1 VQRNRWFAVMLAM
14 ALGGQLPVAAA
25 PSLVPDFEL
34 QDRIRV
40 PRGDQKYTFR
50 LREVPL
56 REALQMVAE
65 AASLNLVLD
74 ASVQGDVSLDFFQV
88 PLNQMLE
95 TLLYSK
101 GFRLTPYRDAF
112 LVYRSGQFG
121 KRMVRFVPLRFA
133 NAQALLPTLYNLL
146 EVPPPVEFGSP
157 QGAGGAGGA
166 TGAAANGAAGAG
178 AAGGPAAS
186 SAVSGTASGAAPGPA
201 PTGSGPSASAAT
213 PSGGAGQAAPT
224 PAPAGQSGGTTPQ
237 AAGAGMAPG
246 RVTAATAADVQALF
260 GLSIRADSRSNRII
274 LTGTLDRIELAQQMI
289 RQLDVLIPT
298 QVFRLSHISAPQAI
312 SVLRASFFE
321 GSGAGGAG
329 GVGGGAAGGGAGG
342 AGGGGA
348 GGAVGGA
355 GVRSAPVTTPFLNF
369 SQLGGAPTLEQN
381 NVNVALESPRFIPL
395 PTENALL
402 VMGTAQEIEL
412 AGTVIKAID
421 RRRPQVMIKIQVVE
435 ISLTDALNLG
445 ANLGLGV
452 RQFQLSSGA
461 QGGGLTFNT
470 ANDQALNFNAQ
481 LSALVQRGRAKVLA
495 SPQVLAMDS
504 RQTQINIDD
513 TIASRVT
520 TQQTQNA
527 NQTTTSTEVE
537 TTQAGVQLT
546 LVPRIDH
553 QGGVALFLQP
563 DIRTPQAPINLG
575 NGSSFT
581 PVSRRQFV
589 GQEIY
594 VRDGQT
600 IVIGG
605 LVKDTRRQ
613 SLTKVPLLGDIPF
626 LGGIFQVRDERVEQS
641 EVQIYVTPEVIKDEA
656 YQS

>member
-1 VQRNRWFAVMLAM
+1 MQRNRWFAVMLAM

>member
-1 VQRNRWFAVMLAM
+1 M

>member
-1 VQRNRWFAVMLAM
+1 MQRNRWFAVMLAM

-201 PTGSGPSASAAT
+201 PTGSGTSASAAT

>member
-1 VQRNRWFAVMLAM
+1 MERNRWFALMLALG
-14 ALGGQLPVAAA
+14 LGGQMPVWAA
-25 PSLVPDFEL
+25 PSVVPDFEL

-40 PRGDQKYTFR
+40 PRGEVKYTFR

-65 AASLNLVLD
+65 AANLNLVLD

-88 PLNQMLE
+88 PLDQLLE
-95 TLLYSK
+95 TVLYSR
-101 GFRLTPYRDAF
+101 GYRLTPYRDAF
-112 LVYRSGQFG
+112 LIYRSGQYG

-146 EVPPPVEFGSP
+146 EVSPPIDFGGVAGAGGGAAGAASGAQAGAASQGSGAGAASAPATSAGSP
-157 QGAGGAGGA
+157 SSPAAPSGAGGASATSATSGA
-166 TGAAANGAAGAG
+166 PATSASAGAATAASTAAAG
-178 AAGGPAAS
+178 AAGGAA
-186 SAVSGTASGAAPGPA
+186 GIG
-201 PTGSGPSASAAT
+201 AT
-213 PSGGAGQAAPT
+213 PRAGGGN
-224 PAPAGQSGGTTPQ
+224 PAT
-237 AAGAGMAPG
+237 G
-246 RVTAATAADVQALF
+246 RVTNATAADVQALF
-260 GLSIRADSRSNRII
+260 GLSIRADSRSNRVI
-274 LTGTLDRIELAQQMI
+274 LTGTRDRIELAQQMI
-289 RQLDVLIPT
+289 KQLDVLIPT

-321 GSGAGGAG
+321 GSGG
-329 GVGGGAAGGGAGG
+329 AGGGAGAG
-342 AGGGGA
+342 GGQGGGGA
-348 GGAVGGA
+348 
-355 GVRSAPVTTPFLNF
+355 RSTRVTSTFKSF
-369 SQLGGAPTLEQN
+369 AQLGGAPTFEQS
-381 NVNVALESPRFIPL
+381 NVDVSLESPRFIPL

-402 VMGTAQEIEL
+402 VMGTAQELEL
-412 AGTVIKAID
+412 VGSVLKAID
-421 RRRPQVMIKIQVVE
+421 RRRPQVLIKIQVVE
-435 ISLTDALNLG
+435 ISLTEALNLG
-445 ANLGLGV
+445 ATLGIGT
-452 RQFQLSSGA
+452 RQFQLSSGQ

-470 ANDQALNFNAQ
+470 AADQALNFNAQ

-527 NQTTTSTEVE
+527 NQTTTSTQVE
-537 TTQAGVQLT
+537 TSQAGVQLT

-563 DIRTPQAPINLG
+563 NIQTPQAPISLG

-594 VRDGQT
+594 VKDGQT

-605 LVKDTRRQ
+605 LVKDVKRQ

-626 LGGIFQVRDERVEQS
+626 LGGIFQLRDDRIEQA
-641 EVQIYVTPEVIKDEA
+641 EVQIYVTPEVVKDEA

>member
-1 VQRNRWFAVMLAM
+1 MQRNRWFAVMLAM

-201 PTGSGPSASAAT
+201 PTGSGTSASAAT

-348 GGAVGGA
+348 GGGA

>member
-1 VQRNRWFAVMLAM
+1 M

-201 PTGSGPSASAAT
+201 PTGSGTSASAAT